1 MSSSETYTA
10 DEIMEIFQELDVDVF
25 YRPQAE
31 NEFGVATIDC
41 EIGPINFGCSL
52 FLDEPF
58 FEHLAL
64 MAFRFNIEDCLI
76 FANKYN
82 ENLRISHVVVDLDDA
97 GNVIFDEDE
106 ESTVHAHFNLSFA
119 GGVTREHLK
128 YLFEMWIEEMI
139 DFYEIEFEEDSVEVV
154 EGEKVDVPQGP
165 EFLELPLVERI
176 SVYLSLN
183 SDKTARTISKVL
195 DLDRQEI
202 NRVLYKHR
210 DRFQKTRSHP
220 PHWNLK
226 ERI

>member
-25 YRPQAE
+25 YRSQTE

-41 EIGPINFGCSL
+41 EIGPINFSCSL

-64 MAFRFNIEDCLI
+64 MAFRFDIENCLF
-76 FANKYN
+76 FANRYN
-82 ENLRISHVVVDLDDA
+82 ENLRISHAVVDLDEA
-97 GNVIFDEDE
+97 GDVILDDDE

-139 DFYEIEFEEDSVEVV
+139 DFYEIEFEEDSVEVI
-154 EGEKVDVPQGP
+154 EGEKVDVPQSP

-176 SVYLSLN
+176 AVYLTLN
-183 SDKTARTISKVL
+183 SNRTAREMGKIL
-195 DLDRQEI
+195 GFDRQEI
-202 NRVLYKHR
+202 NRVLYRNR
-210 DRFQKTRSHP
+210 DRFVKNKLQP
-220 PHWNLK
+220 PQWNLMGND
-226 ERI
+226 